1 MPGKKSETNFKSH
14 NWTHINVTTQWSI
27 SKQPI
32 THLDPV
38 FPYLH
43 YCFHFTLFTC
53 LPVSLVACIFCSPL
67 LSCCF
72 WPPLCF
78 FPHTCPAPLCK
89 LFCLLRLSPTLSDCH
104 KICVFLPLSS
114 PISAPSQ
121 PSGYTPFLLRD
132 PRWRC
137 FLPAPSFPLLFLSP
151 SVHFFSQHHMALK
164 AKVPTLV
171 TFPITL
177 FVKWPSS
184 GIPPSHADPGSLPY
198 AALQSCR
205 CDVPLS
211 GYCFFACLSATLYVP
226 TRFPSLFSLQVF
238 YFSLGLS
245 FSRYSLT
252 QVQNA
257 RLPERTTF

>member
-1 MPGKKSETNFKSH
+1 MHGISPGKNTGVGCQSLLLKLCTTYQRNYIHKKRRSH
-14 NWTHINVTTQWSI
+14 SCQEKNLKQILKAITGHISMLQLNDPYQNNLSPIWIQFSPTCTTR
-27 SKQPI
+27 
-32 THLDPV
+32 
-38 FPYLH
+38 
-43 YCFHFTLFTC
+43 CFHFTLFTC

-164 AKVPTLV
+164 AKVPTLL

-177 FVKWPSS
+177 FMK
-184 GIPPSHADPGSLPY
+184 
-198 AALQSCR
+198 
-205 CDVPLS
+205 
-211 GYCFFACLSATLYVP
+211 
-226 TRFPSLFSLQVF
+226 
-238 YFSLGLS
+238 
-245 FSRYSLT
+245 
-252 QVQNA
+252 
-257 RLPERTTF
+257 

>member
-1 MPGKKSETNFKSH
+1 MHGISPGKNTGVGCQSLLLKLCTTYQRNYIHKKRRSH
-14 NWTHINVTTQWSI
+14 SCQEKNLKQILKAITGHISMLQLNDPYQSNLSPIWIQFSPTCTTR
-27 SKQPI
+27 
-32 THLDPV
+32 
-38 FPYLH
+38 
-43 YCFHFTLFTC
+43 CFHFTLFTC

-177 FVKWPSS
+177 FMK
-184 GIPPSHADPGSLPY
+184 
-198 AALQSCR
+198 
-205 CDVPLS
+205 
-211 GYCFFACLSATLYVP
+211 
-226 TRFPSLFSLQVF
+226 
-238 YFSLGLS
+238 
-245 FSRYSLT
+245 
-252 QVQNA
+252 
-257 RLPERTTF
+257 